1 MERVQGVGAGEAG
14 WVAKAVYRA
23 LKKKIGLVPKGVTL
37 QAHHTPM
44 LIAASWMNALT
55 ASARTVPAKLLEL
68 AQLKTAMMA
77 GCPF

>member
-1 MERVQGVGAGEAG
+1 MERVKGVKPAEAG
-14 WVAKAVYRA
+14 WIAKAIYGA
-23 LKKKIGLVPKGVTL
+23 LKKRIGLVPKSVTL
-37 QAHHTPM
+37 QAHHTPTLM
-44 LIAASWMNALT
+44 AASWMNAIT